1 MKTRSLSA
9 ALRGVCLLLVTVGCN
24 LQTGGAG
31 PQTWIDAPLDGM
43 TLPLATVL
51 VRSHAAS
58 EEGTAQAALLVN
70 GAQVRVDQA
79 GDSSGRLIEF
89 AQPWTPSGPGDYV
102 LQVITLNHAGAEGL
116 SNLVHVRIGDLI
128 TDTPTSVLGDV
139 PPLPIIPPPPSVTPS
154 ATGGNQPTFT
164 FDKPGN
170 CREGPSTAYEVLTS
184 FLAGMQLPIDGRNA
198 DNSWFW
204 LRMQDGDHCWAS
216 ASTGTPLGP
225 YAETDVIQPPAPPVI
240 TTEAPPPVEA
250 TTEAPPP
257 QQPPPAPGGFSLNE
271 LVCSS
276 EGYTVRLSWKD
287 VAGEQGYR
295 VYRDG
300 ALIFSSGANAT
311 QYDDTSGNY
320 EAHAYRVEAWNGSG
334 ANSTGV
340 KNSMGCLY

>member
-9 ALRGVCLLLVTVGCN
+9 ALRVVCLVLLTAGCN
-24 LQTGGAG
+24 LQAGGAG

-43 TLPLATVL
+43 TLPLAPVL

-58 EEGTAQAALLVN
+58 DDGTAQAALLVN

-79 GDSSGRLIEF
+79 ADSSGQLIEF
-89 AQPWTPSGPGDYV
+89 AQPWIPSGPGDYV

-116 SNLVHVRIGDLI
+116 SNLVHVRIGDLV
-128 TDTPTSVLGDV
+128 TDTPTSL
-139 PPLPIIPPPPSVTPS
+139 LPEIPPPPSVTPS
-154 ATGGNQPTFT
+154 STGVTQPSFR
-164 FDKPGN
+164 FDVPGN
-170 CREGPSTAYEVLTS
+170 CREGPSTLYAVLTS
-184 FLAGMQLPIDGRNA
+184 FLAGEEAPIEGRNA

-204 LRMQDGDHCWAS
+204 LLMPGGGHCWAA

-225 YAETDVIQPPAPPVI
+225 YAETDVIQPPPPPAI

-276 EGYTVRLSWKD
+276 EAYTVRLSWND

-300 ALIFSSGANAT
+300 ALIMSLGANAT
-311 QYDDTSGNY
+311 QYDDSPGNY
-320 EAHAYRVEAWNGSG
+320 ESHAYRVEAWNGSG

-340 KNSMGCLY
+340 KNSAGCVF